1 MTSAG
6 TEVIA
11 LLQLGVHSFEPLSYE
26 PLCCTVVVHYL
37 DIRVFCYAGN
47 SLSRFGSA
55 ANPMRR
61 VRSFVRPSRV
71 GGRRLSREYM
81 GYTHVKSYRWCGCRH
96 NWACHRLS
104 RVLVFCACEA
114 FVVGGKSLGGLNWV

>member
-11 LLQLGVHSFEPLSYE
+11 LLQMDVHSFEPLSYE
-26 PLCCTVVVHYL
+26 PLCCTVMVHHL
-37 DIRVFCYAGN
+37 DIRVVWYTGN

-55 ANPMRR
+55 ANPVQR

-71 GGRRLSREYM
+71 GSRRLSRERR
-81 GYTHVKSYRWCGCRH
+81 GTPT
-96 NWACHRLS
+96 
-104 RVLVFCACEA
+104 
-114 FVVGGKSLGGLNWV
+114 